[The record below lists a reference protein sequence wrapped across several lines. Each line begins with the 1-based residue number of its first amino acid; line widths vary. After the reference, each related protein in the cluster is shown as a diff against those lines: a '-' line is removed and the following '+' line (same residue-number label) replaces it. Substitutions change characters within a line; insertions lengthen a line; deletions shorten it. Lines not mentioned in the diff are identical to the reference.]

1 MKVRFQVESEKS
13 MNQFIINS
21 PTEIVPIM
29 SQDDPVLKEK
39 KWRDLMEEDFPN
51 FLSSMQ
57 EELDKNPEGWLVGE
71 ALTWADLQLAS
82 VIKLVCGNAGSW
94 RELKEPKMSPK
105 MSLSLS
111 LSLSLSPKMSL
122 SHHYERV
129 YCHPRVKRWK
139 GSQSK

>member
-1 MKVRFQVESEKS
+1 

-21 PTEIVPIM
+21 STEIVPIM

-94 RELKEPKMSPK
+94 RELKELDKTFPK
-105 MSLSLS
+105 MSLSQ
-111 LSLSLSPKMSL
+111 
-122 SHHYERV
+122 HYERIYSPTTLLTLGLLV
-129 YCHPRVKRWK
+129 PYQ
-139 GSQSK
+139 G

>member
-1 MKVRFQVESEKS
+1 
-13 MNQFIINS
+13 
-21 PTEIVPIM
+21 M

-94 RELKEPKMSPK
+94 RELKELDKTFPK
-105 MSLSLS
+105 MSLSQ
-111 LSLSLSPKMSL
+111 
-122 SHHYERV
+122 HYEKV
-129 YCHPRVKRWK
+129 YYHPRVKRWK
-139 GSQSK
+139 RSQSK